1 MNDILISQL
10 NKIYKQG
17 NVVPF
22 IGAGLSITYKVPD
35 WGTLIREC
43 AISMGIENERGT
55 SLLPI
60 LDLSLQDYNYWEAV
74 RVIKNYKLRSDEDIQ
89 EYIVD
94 YINKVIPTKL
104 EGIENNYC
112 DLAKYNFNIYLT
124 TNYDHIIQKYLDTN
138 YMPVNLKDV
147 DQNIQKIINDKRNK
161 RVFHLHGSLSDT
173 SSIVISEEKY
183 KELYENKKYKM
194 LFSAITSSKTF
205 LFIGFSFN
213 DVFIQKIIADNN
225 EFFKSKHYIL
235 LDNPSIDDIRNLKE
249 KYNIETISY
258 NSNDSSHCEEIRK
271 ILKRICEDTTFHPST
286 GRNIEKNIDEDL
298 LEKVPDM
305 STKKILESNTFCKKL
320 RLEDIGDT
328 RVDYSKDCF
337 FIAERYFR
345 GLEKMGLNKSD
356 VIANHLLDLAYLT
369 YKEVYMDKFEDN
381 HDSNELLKETNR
393 ELKKL
398 DYPRL
403 ENIFNHTNMP
413 TSLDKQGFIHILADN
428 IKSEKEV
435 WWGEKRFE

>member
-1 MNDILISQL
+1 MFINEL
-10 NKIYKQG
+10 NKIYKEG
-17 NVVPF
+17 NLIPF
-22 IGAGLSITYKVPD
+22 IGAGLSIPYSIPD

-43 AISMGIENERGT
+43 AISMGIEDIDGKKT
-55 SLLPI
+55 SFLPM
-60 LDLSLQDYNYWEAV
+60 LDYSLGKYDYWEAV
-74 RVIKNYKLRSDEDIQ
+74 RIIKNYLLRTDDDIQ
-89 EYIVD
+89 EYIVQ
-94 YINKVIPTKL
+94 YINENIPKDF
-104 EGIENNYC
+104 EDIDNNYI
-112 DLAKYNFNIYLT
+112 DLAKYNFNIFLT
-124 TNYDHIIQKYLDTN
+124 TNYDHIFNNYLDTN
-138 YMPVNLKDV
+138 YVPINLKDIN
-147 DQNIQKIINDKRNK
+147 QNVQKIVNDRKNK

-173 SSIVISEEKY
+173 SSIVISEDKY
-183 KELYENKKYKM
+183 KELYDNEKYKM

-205 LFIGFSFN
+205 LFMGFSFN

-235 LDNPSIDDIRNLKE
+235 LDNPEIKVIRELKE
-249 KYNIETISY
+249 KYNIETIKY

-271 ILKRICEDTTFHPST
+271 ILKKICE
-286 GRNIEKNIDEDL
+286 NISIDISMSSPIKKDVDEDL
-298 LEKVPDM
+298 LEKVPDK
-305 STKKILESNTFCKKL
+305 STKKKLESNTFCKKL

-345 GLEKMGLNKSD
+345 GLEKMGLSKSD
-356 VIANHLLDLAYLT
+356 SIANHLLDLAYLT

-381 HDSNELLKETNR
+381 HDSNELLKETNK

-403 ENIFNHTNMP
+403 QNIFNHTNMP
-413 TSLDKQGFIHILADN
+413 TSLDKQGFIHILADD